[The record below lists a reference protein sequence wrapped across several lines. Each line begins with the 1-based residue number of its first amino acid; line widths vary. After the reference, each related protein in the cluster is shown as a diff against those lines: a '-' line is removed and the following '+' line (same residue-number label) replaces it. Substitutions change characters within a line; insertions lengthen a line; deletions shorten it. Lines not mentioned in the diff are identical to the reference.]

1 MSFECEFIT
10 QSLQC
15 KCYFCFLLKGFSL
28 SNKAVETQHPENLSC
43 SASVIYCASGTLP
56 TEFLGPCYIFPN
68 FCSNTLENCKTSRW
82 HFWQINCDTPIIF
95 CCITSDDRTD
105 DNVFKNSSLFFP
117 KTLILD
123 RPLVLKS
130 ILQILQKSLGTMLV
144 SFSGNFIPGLLLGNT
159 VAANYPANFL
169 LDPD

>member
-1 MSFECEFIT
+1 MWVFNPIDRFSVNVTSAFFWKALASQTKHLRHNIRRIFHAALLSFPVQLSANRI
-10 QSLQC
+10 LRA
-15 KCYFCFLLKGFSL
+15 LLHFSQNF
-28 SNKAVETQHPENLSC
+28 SN
-43 SASVIYCASGTLP
+43 
-56 TEFLGPCYIFPN
+56 
-68 FCSNTLENCKTSRW
+68 CSNTLKNCKTSRW
-82 HFWQINCDTPIIF
+82 HLWQIICNTPIIF

-105 DNVFKNSSLFFP
+105 DNVLKNSLLFFP

-144 SFSGNFIPGLLLGNT
+144 SFSGVFIPGLLLGNT
-159 VAANYPANFL
+159 AANYPANSM